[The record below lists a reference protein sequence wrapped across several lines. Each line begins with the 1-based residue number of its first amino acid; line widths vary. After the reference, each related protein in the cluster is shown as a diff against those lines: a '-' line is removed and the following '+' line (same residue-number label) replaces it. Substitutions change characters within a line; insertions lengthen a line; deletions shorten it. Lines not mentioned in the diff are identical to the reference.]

1 MRFVAVLGMCVFAY
15 VLPGC
20 DASEGGSGGSG
31 GSGGTGGTGGMA
43 GTGGTGGTGAAGG
56 TGGMGGTECPVPPLP
71 AFDMSAPPAVT
82 IPAVYDANLL
92 GDPGFESSVR
102 VGAAPDGFGYWRFD
116 QSASVMVQQEI
127 TPREGGGMLHFAGT
141 GRSDSVRGGSAE
153 QVQLVDVSAL
163 ADDIDSESVKVEA
176 SAWFS
181 RVAGCAQTDDVFGV
195 VVMAFDGGPDTFA
208 TRWTNGINAASD
220 QGTSRDAA
228 DVSGVDAWLRHVT
241 AQFRHN
247 LEADKADDVDVYEWR
262 QSTATMDIPSE
273 TRFVAIQIYATEN
286 LSNDEAFPE
295 FHGHYADDASLVL
308 RLID

>member
-1 MRFVAVLGMCVFAY
+1 
-15 VLPGC
+15 
-20 DASEGGSGGSG
+20 
-31 GSGGTGGTGGMA
+31 
-43 GTGGTGGTGAAGG
+43 
-56 TGGMGGTECPVPPLP
+56 
-71 AFDMSAPPAVT
+71 
-82 IPAVYDANLL
+82 
-92 GDPGFESSVR
+92 VR

-116 QSASVMVQQEI
+116 QSASVGTQQGI
-127 TPREGGGMLHFAGT
+127 TPREATHMLQFVGT

-163 ADDIDSESVKVEA
+163 ADDIDAESVAVEA

-195 VVMAFDGGPDTFA
+195 VVMAFDGTPDTFA

-247 LEADKADDVDVYEWR
+247 LEDDKDGDVYRWR
-262 QSTATMDIPSE
+262 QSTATMDIPSG

-286 LSNDEAFPE
+286 LLNDEAFPE
-295 FHGHYADDASLVL
+295 LHGHYADDASLVL
-308 RLID
+308 RLRE